1 MHFNVMVPVK
11 VLINDEANERFE
23 AMQSYLERLQQEN
36 YTQDEDSL
44 SIVDKVMFACDKQY
58 ALSIDSV
65 FASAVEMA
73 VKTVMEPYSQ
83 NTDNPAYLEFTDNT
97 EDLRHSFET
106 GNADAILYNGKYY
119 RYCELPDFQLDS
131 DGVIREKAKNGK
143 TFLSEKAKKMKA
155 VTVSNKELYKTFKK
169 YAKEFGEYNEEM
181 KTYGYFSNPMCF
193 WDSCSIGGRC
203 QYCFLVKED
212 CEDVHNG
219 ISNSY
224 KIDPLP
230 DAPKGFKWT
239 SAARKKD
246 ICVDAMTK
254 WSITTTRTR
263 YDKYAAMW
271 SGTEPLGERIHR
283 KADGLYYYWGGC
295 IFDPTK
301 SIDDVLASNDFRP
314 ETAISRCF
322 DAYLD
327 TINTTPGDGEYGYYD
342 SDWSNDWEKDFN
354 EFWDSIEDDDVIV
367 AVHCHM

>member
-11 VLINDEANERFE
+11 VLINDEANERFK
-23 AMQSYLERLQQEN
+23 AVQSYLDRLQQED
-36 YTQDEDSL
+36 YTQDENSL
-44 SIVDKVMFACDKQY
+44 SIIDKVVFACNKQY

-73 VKTVMEPYSQ
+73 VETVMEPYSQ
-83 NTDNPAYLEFTDNT
+83 DTDNPAYLEFTDNT

-106 GNADAILYNGKYY
+106 GNADVILYNSKYY
-119 RYCELPDFQLDS
+119 RYHELPDFQLDS
-131 DGVIREKAKNGK
+131 DGVIREKAKNGN
-143 TFLSEKAKKMKA
+143 TFLSEKAQKMKA

-193 WDSCSIGGRC
+193 WDWYSIGGRW

-212 CEDVHNG
+212 CEDVYNG
-219 ISNSY
+219 MSSSS

-246 ICVDAMTK
+246 ICIDEMTK
-254 WSITTTRTR
+254 WSIATTRTL

-271 SGTEPLGERIHR
+271 SGTEPLGEHIQR
-283 KADGLYYYWGGC
+283 KADGLYYWGNC

-322 DAYLD
+322 YAYLD
-327 TINTTPGDGEYGYYD
+327 TINTTPGDGEDGYYT
-342 SDWSNDWEKDFN
+342 SEWANDWEQAFN

-367 AVHCHM
+367 AVDCHM